1 MVVPE
6 YPGTTAKLPRPQH
19 LSTSCVISSSAGYS
33 STNLRKPRII
43 QAFQEFF
50 RYNRRCCFEKRLI

>member
-1 MVVPE
+1 
-6 YPGTTAKLPRPQH
+6 AKLPRPQH

-43 QAFQEFF
+43 QAFQKFF